1 MVPPV
6 TPVAREFPAMMAN
19 QYGSAI
25 RIMFTCV
32 LPPIITAG
40 AFCIIQR
47 QHQSLSMNLL
57 CGGHVTKLISGK
69 DSHLR
74 TTHGLLFV
82 LGWLSPTLNFEPTTK
97 SNASMVW

>member
-25 RIMFTCV
+25 QIMFTCV

-40 AFCIIQR
+40 AFGIIQR
-47 QHQSLSMNLL
+47 QHQRLSMNPVGWPYTIPPHLFRS
-57 CGGHVTKLISGK
+57 CGTAI
-69 DSHLR
+69 R
-74 TTHGLLFV
+74 RENC
-82 LGWLSPTLNFEPTTK
+82 WN
-97 SNASMVW
+97 